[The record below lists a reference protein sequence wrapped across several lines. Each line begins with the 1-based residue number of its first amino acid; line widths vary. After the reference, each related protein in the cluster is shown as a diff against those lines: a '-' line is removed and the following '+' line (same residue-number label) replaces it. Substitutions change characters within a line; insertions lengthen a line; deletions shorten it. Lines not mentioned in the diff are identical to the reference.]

1 MKPDARVCDVA
12 RRYGVKAQQLPAA

>member
-12 RRYGVKAQQLPAA
+12 RRYGVKPSS